1 VPDRWPK
8 GPSGALDSQKRSYES
23 MAVAVRV
30 IAALTWLTFPSLALA
45 QERPEGPVD
54 WQMDFQNPATVVM
67 DYIHWFSWYT
77 LIIVALI
84 TALVVVLLGWC
95 ALKFNER
102 ANPVP
107 SRVTHNTLVEVLWT
121 VLPVLILVAIAIP
134 SFKLLYGE
142 YDPSKLYPDF
152 NPQTTKFLTLK
163 FTGSQWA
170 WDASYAND
178 EDNAGFGVTEPIDVY
193 MLPIADDQL
202 AEGQLRNLSVD
213 NPVVVPVSTFVRVQV
228 TAEGDAIHSFAM
240 PAFGLKEDA
249 VPGRLNETYFKA
261 EREGVFYGQCSELC
275 GKDHAFMPIEIRV
288 VSADKF
294 RAWAAQAASD
304 LPGAYQ
310 TLAKATGGNN
320 EERLAAR

>member
-1 VPDRWPK
+1 
-8 GPSGALDSQKRSYES
+8 
-23 MAVAVRV
+23 MAVAARL
-30 IAALTWLTFPSLALA
+30 IAAFTALAVPGLAEA
-45 QERPEGPVD
+45 QERPEGAFD
-54 WQMDFQNPATVVM
+54 WQMDFQHPATQVM

-95 ALKFNER
+95 ALRFNEK

-107 SRVTHNTLVEVLWT
+107 SRVTHNTMIEVLWT

-142 YDPSKLYPDF
+142 YDPSKLYKDYDPA
-152 NPQTTKFLTLK
+152 TTKWLTLK
-163 FTGSQWA
+163 FTGVQWA
-170 WDASYAND
+170 WDVSYPTGD
-178 EDNAGFGVTEPIDVY
+178 DNATFGVAAPIDVY
-193 MLPIADDQL
+193 MLPVPADQL
-202 AEGQLRNLSVD
+202 AEGQKRNLSVD
-213 NPVVVPVSTFVRVQV
+213 NPVIVPVNTFVRVQV

-240 PAFGLKEDA
+240 PAFGMKEDG

-275 GKDHAFMPIEIRV
+275 GKDHAFMPLEIHV

-294 RAWAAQAASD
+294 RAWATQAASD
-304 LPGAYQ
+304 LPGANK
-310 TLAKATGGNN
+310 TLAASNRDDKN
-320 EERLAAR
+320 EKLAAR

>member
-1 VPDRWPK
+1 
-8 GPSGALDSQKRSYES
+8 
-23 MAVAVRV
+23 
-30 IAALTWLTFPSLALA
+30 
-45 QERPEGPVD
+45 
-54 WQMDFQNPATVVM
+54 
-67 DYIHWFSWYT
+67 
-77 LIIVALI
+77 VALI
-84 TALVVVLLGWC
+84 TALVVVLIGWC

-107 SRVTHNTLVEVLWT
+107 SRVTHNTTVEVLWT

-193 MLPIADDQL
+193 MLPIPDDQL

-213 NPVVVPVSTFVRVQV
+213 NPVVVPVNTFVRLQV

-249 VPGRLNETYFKA
+249 VPGRLNETYFNA
-261 EREGVFYGQCSELC
+261 EREGVFHGQCSELC

-294 RAWAAQAASD
+294 RAWAALAASD
-304 LPGAYQ
+304 LPGAYK
-310 TLAKATGGNN
+310 TLATTAGDNN